1 MNAVVP
7 RAGANSLAPTTWQEA
22 RQFADLLAQSDM
34 VPRDFKGKPANVM
47 VAVQWGAE
55 LGLGPLQ
62 AVQNIAVI
70 NGKPSIYGDAA
81 LALVRGHP
89 ACEWVR
95 EGVEGEGDAR
105 HGFCEIKRARA
116 PQPERRTFSVA
127 DAKRAGLWGKSGPW
141 QQYPDR
147 MLQMRARGFAIR
159 DVFPDALRGVITAE
173 EAEDTPAE
181 PRHVPN
187 LDTPRKPAPA
197 GSMRAEAEAIQAEP
211 RFPVIAP
218 NGQLAAIRGP
228 KWIEAIGRAL
238 GGMENAEAL
247 SLWRAEMGAHLA
259 SMAEAGHHEMVE
271 EAERLMDLR
280 RDELAEVVA

>member
-1 MNAVVP
+1 
-7 RAGANSLAPTTWQEA
+7 
-22 RQFADLLAQSDM
+22 
-34 VPRDFKGKPANVM
+34 
-47 VAVQWGAE
+47 VQWGAE

-62 AVQNIAVI
+62 AIQNIAVI

-81 LALVRGHP
+81 MALVRGHP

-95 EGVEGEGDAR
+95 EGVEGDGDAR
-105 HGFCEIKRARA
+105 HGFCEVKRSKS

-141 QQYPDR
+141 TQYPDR

-173 EAEDTPAE
+173 EAEDMPE
-181 PRHVPN
+181 PRRVEN
-187 LDTPRKPAPA
+187 LARDPEPPPA
-197 GSMRAEAEAIQAEP
+197 GSMREAAQQMQAEP
-211 RFPVIAP
+211 GFPLLAP
-218 NGQLAAIRGP
+218 DGRLVELRNGAWLRGV
-228 KWIEAIGRAL
+228 ARAL
-238 GGMENAEAL
+238 GAMEDAGAL
-247 SLWRAEMGAHLA
+247 SLWRAEMGKHLA

-280 RDELAEVVA
+280 RDELAALADVPA